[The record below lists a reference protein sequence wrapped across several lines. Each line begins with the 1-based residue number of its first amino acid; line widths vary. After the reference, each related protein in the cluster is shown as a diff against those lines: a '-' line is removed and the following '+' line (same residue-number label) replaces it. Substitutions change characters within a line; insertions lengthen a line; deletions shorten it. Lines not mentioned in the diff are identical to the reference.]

1 MSPASEDGTELSS
14 EVIVV
19 DVVREGPGAD
29 EIGVDVVPL
38 LPLPPPQLSRRHV
51 KQMRSKLRADLLI
64 NPSDHRE
71 TNMHPP
77 LVNLRPS
84 D

>member
-38 LPLPPPQLSRRHV
+38 PPPQLSRRHV

-64 NPSDHRE
+64 NPSGHRE

-77 LVNLRPS
+77 LVN
-84 D
+84 